1 MFYVHAK
8 LQRILKGQLLF
19 FDGSIVYTCC
29 SLEWGLQEFIK
40 VVRDTVCQKSLNEF
54 SMDKQE

>member
-29 SLEWGLQEFIK
+29 SLEWGLEEFIK
-40 VVRDTVCQKSLNEF
+40 VVRGYSMPKSLNEF
-54 SMDKQE
+54 STDKRE